1 MKPIWIVSAWLAA
14 AGSAFAQ
21 QAPASVPTDP
31 STMPLS
37 APAAAAAPLA
47 DSDRLPAGT
56 IVELELTEPVA
67 SSRNQRG
74 DKFGMRVVE
83 AISVNGRLV
92 IPAGS
97 PATGQVVHAAASSGG
112 GKAGELLLAAR
123 TVDAQGKQ
131 LSLRGMRLGGAG
143 QARTDAA
150 IGMSAALAV
159 AVPVLAPLALF
170 VKGREIEI
178 PAGTRA
184 HAKLA
189 QDAPLEFPI
198 VQISGEPPR
207 AGTQVVQ
214 PAPIEISAS
223 PSNQE

>member
-1 MKPIWIVSAWLAA
+1 MKPDWILSAWLAA

-21 QAPASVPTDP
+21 QAPAPVPTDP
-31 STMPLS
+31 STVPPS
-37 APAAAAAPLA
+37 APAEAAAPFA
-47 DSDRLPAGT
+47 GSDRLPAGT
-56 IVELELTEPVA
+56 IVELELTETIA
-67 SSRNQRG
+67 SSRSQRG
-74 DKFGMRVVE
+74 DKFGLRVVE
-83 AISVNGRLV
+83 AISVHGRLV

-97 PATGQVVHAAASSGG
+97 LATGQVVHAAASSGG

-123 TVDAQGKQ
+123 TVDARGRQV
-131 LSLRGMRLGGAG
+131 SLRGMRLGGAG
-143 QARTDAA
+143 QARSDAA
-150 IGMSAALAV
+150 IGMSAALGV

-170 VKGREIEI
+170 LKGREIEI

-189 QDAPLEFPI
+189 QDVPLEFPA
-198 VQISGEPPR
+198 VQTSGEPPF
-207 AGTQVVQ
+207 AGTQDVQ

>member
-1 MKPIWIVSAWLAA
+1 MKPIWILSAWLAV
-14 AGSAFAQ
+14 AGCALAQ
-21 QAPASVPTDP
+21 QAPALAPADA
-31 STMPLS
+31 STMPPPVPPGMVGS
-37 APAAAAAPLA
+37 SPAG
-47 DSDRLPAGT
+47 DRLPAGT
-56 IVELELTEPVA
+56 IVELELTEAVA

-74 DKFGMRVVE
+74 DTFGLRVVE

-97 PATGQVVHAAASSGG
+97 LATGQVVHAAASSGG

-123 TVDAQGKQ
+123 TVDAQGKR

-189 QDAPLEFPI
+189 QDVVLEFPTA
-198 VQISGEPPR
+198 QTSGEPPL
-207 AGTQVVQ
+207 AGAQVVQ
-214 PAPIEISAS
+214 PAPIEIFAS
-223 PSNQE
+223 PSN